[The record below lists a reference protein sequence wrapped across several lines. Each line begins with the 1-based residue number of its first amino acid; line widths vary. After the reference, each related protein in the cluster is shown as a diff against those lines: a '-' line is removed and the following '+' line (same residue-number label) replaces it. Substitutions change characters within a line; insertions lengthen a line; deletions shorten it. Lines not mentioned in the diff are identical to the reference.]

1 MQICEADVRTITWYF
16 SRDRNLLLNSKSTCD
31 QLTFLIFLAYAQRR
45 EKEDRDAE
53 AVSPPLRQQ
62 EDWDAEAVSPPQ
74 RLNADSLSQERDDEP
89 ADADRVQNESV
100 CLINILQ
107 QL

>member
-1 MQICEADVRTITWYF
+1 M
-16 SRDRNLLLNSKSTCD
+16 
-31 QLTFLIFLAYAQRR
+31 TFLIFLAYAQRR
-45 EKEDRDAE
+45 EKEEWDDETGSPPLGQQDDWDAE

-89 ADADRVQNESV
+89 ADADRVQNELV
-100 CLINILQ
+100 CLINFLLQ
-107 QL
+107 LEKLFLDF